1 MLKIDHKFVNVLITT
16 QIATIARKRKC
27 PVKSRGIIKRCFKSN
42 YKVIHTAADQNA
54 KENAYALSQDILM
67 IFIWFTPSPESGVKV
82 FYGHLIEATPFG
94 RTGCG
99 EGHLNAHRKIRLL
112 KNSDY

>member
-27 PVKSRGIIKRCFKSN
+27 PVKSRGIIKRCFNSN
-42 YKVIHTAADQNA
+42 YRVIHTAADQNA
-54 KENAYALSQDILM
+54 KENAYALSQDILI

-82 FYGHLIEATPFG
+82 FAVTL
-94 RTGCG
+94 
-99 EGHLNAHRKIRLL
+99 
-112 KNSDY
+112 